1 VSKKQQNPTIQ
12 RAIEQLVSALQSD
25 MVARIE
31 AGLAGAGTAGSLE
44 EIEKKVTSSE
54 SFRKAVREKSPAG
67 GDSGVTKEAL
77 GAIIQSVLFESGI
90 LEKLVNKQIDSKLP
104 SGGDGGG
111 GGANPDGVK
120 KVLAK
125 ELPELLHGEL
135 KGVAERQV
143 RSAMAGE
150 GMKTL
155 LDDKFRAMSL
165 YLKTDVIPKAVQKV
179 LKETQPST

>member
-1 VSKKQQNPTIQ
+1 MSKKQKNPSIQ
-12 RAIEQLVSALQSD
+12 GAIEQLVSALESDVTARVQS
-25 MVARIE
+25 
-31 AGLAGAGTAGSLE
+31 GLAGVDSTGSLE
-44 EIEKKVTSSE
+44 EIEKKVTASE
-54 SFRKAVREKSPAG
+54 SFRQAVREEAG
-67 GDSGVTKEAL
+67 GDGGGATKEAL

-90 LEKLVNKQIDSKLP
+90 LEKIVNKQIDSKLA
-104 SGGDGGG
+104 GGG
-111 GGANPDGVK
+111 SGDADPAGVK

-125 ELPELLHGEL
+125 ELPELLQGEL

-150 GMKTL
+150 DMKAL

-179 LKETQPST
+179 LKEGQPST